1 MTPEDRELRERLGLS
16 VPVVAAPMAGGPSTP
31 ELVVAVGEAGGLG
44 FLAAGYRTADEVRR
58 QIDEVRGR
66 TTRPFGVNVFVPG
79 EPAVDRQ
86 ALENYRL
93 RLTPLA
99 NRMGIALGEPRWDD
113 DDYGATLDVI
123 ESERVPVVSFTF
135 GCPTPDDVA
144 RLHTA
149 GSLVVVTVTNAAEAV
164 NAEAAGADA
173 LCVQG
178 CEAGAHR
185 GSFADDPAL
194 APGAGA
200 LPLLSAVADVRAAAS
215 LPLIAAGGLMGGADI
230 RSVLDAGAAA
240 AQLGTAFLRCPEA
253 GTTATHR
260 RALVS
265 SGFSTTA
272 FTRAFTGRTARG
284 LVNAFMR
291 DNPDPPAGYP
301 WVHHLTRPLRVAAAE
316 RGDADVLHL
325 WAGENWRR
333 IRDLPAGDLVARLAD
348 EVARP
353 AHHHESC

>member
-1 MTPEDRELRERLGLS
+1 MTAADRGLRERLGLS
-16 VPVVAAPMAGGPSTP
+16 VPVIAAPMAGGPSTP

-44 FLAAGYRTADEVRR
+44 FLAAGYRTAPEVRR
-58 QIDEVRGR
+58 QIGEVRSR
-66 TTRPFGVNVFVPG
+66 TARLFGVNVFVPG
-79 EPAVDRQ
+79 EPAVDRR
-86 ALENYRL
+86 ALESYRL

-99 NRMGIALGEPRWDD
+99 NRMGVALGEPRWDD
-113 DDYGATLDVI
+113 DDYRAKLDLF
-123 ESERVPVVSFTF
+123 ESERVPIVSFTF
-135 GCPTPDDVA
+135 GCPSPDDVA
-144 RLHTA
+144 RLRSA
-149 GSLVVVTVTNAAEAV
+149 GSLVVVTVTTASEAV

-178 CEAGAHR
+178 SEAGAHR

-200 LPLLSAVADVRAAAS
+200 LPLLSALAEVRAAVS
-215 LPLIAAGGLMGGADI
+215 LPLVAAGGLMGGADI
-230 RSVLDAGAAA
+230 QSVLTSGAAA
-240 AQLGTAFLRCPEA
+240 AQLGTAFLCCPEA
-253 GTTATHR
+253 GTTQTHR

-265 SGFSTTA
+265 PSFSTTA

-333 IRDLPAGDLVARLAD
+333 IRDLPAGELVTRLGA
-348 EVARP
+348 EVLRAN
-353 AHHHESC
+353 